1 MKKFGKIRTTGV
13 IALCA
18 CAALTPCLTACN
30 GGGDGLP
37 EDPGK
42 YGGVTAD
49 TIYVGNTAGTTGA
62 LAAIGAPFNYGIQAA
77 FWEYNN
83 KGGFSGKYDGKDVS
97 GLKVALKTYDD
108 GGDATKTVTYTNR
121 LIEEDEV
128 FAIVGNFG
136 SYGVAANLDILKEA
150 GVPMVYAAAGNEEM
164 ANAEATGVDRFIFPV
179 QPITSSEGRVLIQ
192 RAFAAEDKGG
202 LAAKKVGVIGE
213 TTNDASNNIMKGI
226 KDEMANLTA
235 EQRGNIVFQDTTDT
249 TTNFGPQAA
258 AIKDA
263 NCDVVIVTTTA
274 SYKNVVTA
282 LMNAGYNAT
291 NCKILTTYNNAT
303 TTIFDKDAKFD
314 TAFSSIIAATYAQAW
329 LDISSLTYTFK
340 KTDSALFNTYN
351 AAGAY
356 TETGVPGFNEEYWN
370 VAETLFDFGAANTTA
385 VPTGYLPFTLSY
397 NAYSLA
403 GYIAGNLFCQGLE
416 LTKASGKDLTRRN
429 YVDAMETKPIKLPM
443 SGNISFQD
451 GRRLGIDA
459 FALSQNMGVEGY
471 PTASVVKHGF
481 TTLDEFR
488 K

>member
-30 GGGDGLP
+30 GNNS
-37 EDPGK
+37 EIS
-42 YGGVTAD
+42 A
-49 TIYVGNTAGTTGA
+49 IYVGNTAGTTGA

-83 KGGFSGKYDGKDVS
+83 KGGFTGTYAGQEVS
-97 GLKVALKTYDD
+97 GIPVALKTYDD

-164 ANAEATGVDRFIFPV
+164 ATAKATGADRNIFPV

-202 LAAKKVGVIGE
+202 LAAQKVGVIGE
-213 TTNDASNNIMKGI
+213 TTNDASNNIVKGI
-226 KDEMANLTA
+226 KDEMANLSA
-235 EQRGNIVFQDTTDT
+235 EQKGNIVFQEATDT

-258 AIKDA
+258 AIKEA
-263 NCDVVIVTTTA
+263 NCDVIIVTTTA

-282 LMNAGYNAT
+282 LMNAGYNAL
-291 NCKILTTYNNAT
+291 NCKILTTYNNAS
-303 TTIFDKDAKFD
+303 TTIFDKDGAFD
-314 TAFSSIIAATYAQAW
+314 TSFASIIAATYAQAW
-329 LDISSLTYTFK
+329 LDISSLTYK
-340 KTDSALFNTYN
+340 YN
-351 AAGAY
+351 EDTPLHAAYAAANLAPEG
-356 TETGVPGFNEEYWN
+356 GIVGFNEEYWK
-370 VAETLFDFGAANTTA
+370 VAETLFDYGTA
-385 VPTGYLPFTLSY
+385 VASSVPTGYQPFTLSY
-397 NAYSLA
+397 NSFALA
-403 GYIAGNLFCQGLE
+403 GYIAGDLFCQGLE
-416 LTKASGKDLTRRN
+416 LTKAAGKEVTRAN
-429 YVDAMETKPIKLPM
+429 YVDAMESKPIKLPM

-459 FALSQNMGVEGY
+459 FALSQNYGTAGA
-471 PTASVVKHGF
+471 PTFSLVKHGF